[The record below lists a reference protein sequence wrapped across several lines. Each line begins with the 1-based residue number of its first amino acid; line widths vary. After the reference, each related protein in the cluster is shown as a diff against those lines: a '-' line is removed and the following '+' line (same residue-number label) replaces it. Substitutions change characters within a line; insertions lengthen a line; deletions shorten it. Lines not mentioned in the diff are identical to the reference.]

1 MDDQSSVSSA
11 AQDSIGARGM
21 ARRNLLRNSGAAVA
35 GLALAAAGVQAQSQ
49 APAATVAA
57 DPQALDTF
65 YRLSRLLTGHE
76 NLDLTVGQ
84 HLYAAMLKL
93 DPAFA
98 GQVTDLSQYAASHKL
113 DTVEALE
120 AALKGQPLHAPLM
133 AIISAWYSG
142 VVEPGTSAT
151 VYAYERALMYQMS
164 RDGMVIPT
172 YAHNGPNYWVAEPPP
187 LDRLPVF

>member
-1 MDDQSSVSSA
+1 MDDQPSVPSA
-11 AQDSIGARGM
+11 VQDSIGSRGM
-21 ARRNLLRNSGAAVA
+21 ARRNLLRHSGAAVA

-49 APAATVAA
+49 TVAA
-57 DPQALDTF
+57 AAANPQALDTF

-76 NLDLTVGQ
+76 NLDLTVGE
-84 HLYAAMLKL
+84 HLYDAMLKL
-93 DPAFA
+93 NPAFA
-98 GQVTDLSQYAASHKL
+98 GQVTELSQYAASHKL

-120 AALKGQPLHAPLM
+120 AALKGQPLHVPLM